1 MSCFI
6 IDKITGNLPDFPIHT
21 NNWNIPCNIKLADPT
36 YNKPGKIDILI
47 GADVFW
53 QLLCVGQLN
62 IGSDEPLL
70 QKTRLGWVVA
80 GFNNS
85 ESKISKSSC
94 HLSQIVDIQKTLSQF
109 WEVEEVSSTT
119 KPMSLEEKLC
129 EQHFSENL
137 QLSPTGKYVVSIP
150 FKDDINTLGDSRHTA
165 EKRFLHLEKRLLSNP
180 TMRKLYID
188 FMREYED
195 LGHMTKVTGE
205 NIKPDYFMPHHGVL
219 KENSLTTKLRTVFNA
234 SSPSTTGVSLNSL
247 QMVGP
252 ILQPDLLAIL
262 LSFRFHEIVLSSDIK
277 MMYRMVLIN
286 PDQRHFQKIIWR
298 ESPDQ
303 PISVF
308 QLNTVT
314 YGTASGSFLA
324 IRSLFQVA
332 NEVEDK
338 FPGIA
343 KIIRTNMYVDDLL
356 TGAKSVDHVQQ
367 ICSQIYD
374 ILNSRGFQLRKWR
387 SNRPETIQQ
396 FSDTSESKSL
406 VFSLN
411 KEHEFKTLGLSWNS
425 ENDSLNYKIH
435 PNKQTS
441 GKVTKRIILSKIASI
456 FDPLGLLG
464 PCIILAK
471 ILLQKLWLEKLT
483 WDESLPYN
491 LHQRWLEFSSQ
502 MNSLNSLHI
511 PRKVTCNDAV
521 KFELHAFSDAS
532 DQAYGACVF
541 IKSLNARGECSV
553 NLLCAKSKVAPLK
566 TLTMPRLELCAALTL
581 ARMVSKISESVEI
594 KFEKIYCWSDS
605 SIVLAW
611 LRTSPSLLKPF
622 VDSRV
627 AEIQKLTESFV
638 WKHVST
644 KDNPADLLSR
654 GVRPEAI
661 QDCALWW
668 FGPTWLKSDQDL
680 WPNPQHLISDLPEL
694 RKTLKVVIIDQNVIN
709 FERFSSLARL
719 KRSFAYLLRFIKNSK
734 EPKPERHLGHLST
747 SEINDA
753 FHSLIRI
760 SQLLSFPSDYQRLK
774 EGNNLSSSSRILS
787 LSPFMDRD
795 GLIRVGG
802 RLKNSNLPY
811 CRKHPIL
818 LNSSHHLTKLIIRKA
833 HLDLLHAGTEQV
845 LSHVRETFWPI
856 SGRSVVRQVV
866 KKCVTCAKFS
876 TKIVQPVMGNLPA
889 LRVTPDFPFSKVG
902 VDYCGPFL
910 IKGKRGR
917 GSTSS
922 KCWIA
927 LFVCFVTRAIHLE
940 LVTSLTTEAFMQTLK
955 RFMGRR
961 GKPNDLYSDN
971 GTNFVGASREIGRFL
986 KGNNAAISE
995 GASNLNISWHF
1006 IPANSPHFGGIWEAN
1021 IKSTKFHLRKVM
1033 GNCALTFEELYTL
1046 LVQIEAVLNSRPL
1059 HPLSVDPNDLTALT
1073 PAHFLIGRPLLT
1085 TPEPDLT
1092 AINENRV
1099 TRYQHLQRLHQHFWS
1114 RWSKNYLS
1122 ELQQRRKWKM
1132 TNGDITIGQL
1142 VLIRDDHLPPMKWRL
1157 GRVDSMIVGS
1167 DGLSRVARIKTAE
1180 GIFSR
1185 AINRLCPL
1193 PIESTDFQPRAHVHD
1208 NHVPESGTP
1217 DSTTA
1222 TPPGERETTKKTD
1235 IESKPAHRSI

>member
-1 MSCFI
+1 MDIEHLVKKRGILKGKLTHFEKYIDTLELDISSNTV
-6 IDKITGNLPDFPIHT
+6 IDKIHITELQQRTERLNKVLDDFEEIQNEIEGLASQTSQENSAKICCPFCKGSHNIFYCAQFLKLTVKDRMSKVKHLKLCINCLRGNHEVNTCRFGNCKICNSKHNSILHDSQQTQSTTVQLAVGPFEQSDAPTDEAITEPTTCAVATGSRAILSTVLIDVLDKHHKKHPARALLDCGSQSSFIS
-21 NNWNIPCNIKLADPT
+21 KDLADT
-36 YNKPGKIDILI
+36 LNLDKHKTS
-47 GADVFW
+47 
-53 QLLCVGQLN
+53 LCISGISNNL
-62 IGSDEPLL
+62 SYSHL
-70 QKTRLGWVVA
+70 KCVV
-80 GFNNS
+80 
-85 ESKISKSSC
+85 K
-94 HLSQIVDIQKTLSQF
+94 
-109 WEVEEVSSTT
+109 
-119 KPMSLEEKLC
+119 
-129 EQHFSENL
+129 
-137 QLSPTGKYVVSIP
+137 
-150 FKDDINTLGDSRHTA
+150 
-165 EKRFLHLEKRLLSNP
+165 
-180 TMRKLYID
+180 
-188 FMREYED
+188 
-195 LGHMTKVTGE
+195 
-205 NIKPDYFMPHHGVL
+205 
-219 KENSLTTKLRTVFNA
+219 
-234 SSPSTTGVSLNSL
+234 
-247 QMVGP
+247 
-252 ILQPDLLAIL
+252 
-262 LSFRFHEIVLSSDIK
+262 
-277 MMYRMVLIN
+277 
-286 PDQRHFQKIIWR
+286 
-298 ESPDQ
+298 
-303 PISVF
+303 
-308 QLNTVT
+308 
-314 YGTASGSFLA
+314 
-324 IRSLFQVA
+324 
-332 NEVEDK
+332 
-338 FPGIA
+338 
-343 KIIRTNMYVDDLL
+343 
-356 TGAKSVDHVQQ
+356 
-367 ICSQIYD
+367 
-374 ILNSRGFQLRKWR
+374 LRKWR

-406 VFSLN
+406 EFSLN

-456 FDPLGLLG
+456 FDPLALLG

-502 MNSLNSLHI
+502 MDSLNSLHI

-532 DQAYGACVF
+532 EQAYGACVF

-734 EPKPERHLGHLST
+734 KPKPERHLGQLST

-856 SGRSVVRQVV
+856 SGRSVARQVV

-876 TKIVQPVMGNLPA
+876 TIIVQP
-889 LRVTPDFPFSKVG
+889 
-902 VDYCGPFL
+902 
-910 IKGKRGR
+910 
-917 GSTSS
+917 
-922 KCWIA
+922 
-927 LFVCFVTRAIHLE
+927 
-940 LVTSLTTEAFMQTLK
+940 
-955 RFMGRR
+955 
-961 GKPNDLYSDN
+961 
-971 GTNFVGASREIGRFL
+971 
-986 KGNNAAISE
+986 
-995 GASNLNISWHF
+995 
-1006 IPANSPHFGGIWEAN
+1006 
-1021 IKSTKFHLRKVM
+1021 
-1033 GNCALTFEELYTL
+1033 
-1046 LVQIEAVLNSRPL
+1046 
-1059 HPLSVDPNDLTALT
+1059 
-1073 PAHFLIGRPLLT
+1073 
-1085 TPEPDLT
+1085 
-1092 AINENRV
+1092 
-1099 TRYQHLQRLHQHFWS
+1099 HFWS

>member
-1 MSCFI
+1 MEFRDSFESLINQRDSITKIQKFHYLRASLESSAAQLIKSLEFSADNYDIAWQIVCERFNNKKLLIHNHVKAIFNLKQLQKESYKDLRYLTDNLSKHLTILRQLGEPTDSWSTLIIYIASNKLAQEWQKQQFDSERPTTNDFNEFLKSRADLLETLEHNSQSCTALAEKQDKYKSNSKQNSAKICCPFCKGSHNIFYCAQFLKLTVKDRMSKVKHLKLCINCLRGNHEVNTCRFGNCKICNSKHNSILHDSQQTQKSDAPSDEAITEPTTCAVATGSRAISSTVLIDVLDKHHKKHPARALLDCGSQSSFISKDLADTLNLDKHKTSLCISGISNNLSYSHLKCVVKVFSRCSDFSTKMSCFI

-85 ESKISKSSC
+85 ESKTSKSSC

-137 QLSPTGKYVVSIP
+137 QLSPT
-150 FKDDINTLGDSRHTA
+150 D
-165 EKRFLHLEKRLLSNP
+165 
-180 TMRKLYID
+180 
-188 FMREYED
+188 
-195 LGHMTKVTGE
+195 
-205 NIKPDYFMPHHGVL
+205 
-219 KENSLTTKLRTVFNA
+219 
-234 SSPSTTGVSLNSL
+234 
-247 QMVGP
+247 
-252 ILQPDLLAIL
+252 
-262 LSFRFHEIVLSSDIK
+262 
-277 MMYRMVLIN
+277 
-286 PDQRHFQKIIWR
+286 
-298 ESPDQ
+298 
-303 PISVF
+303 
-308 QLNTVT
+308 
-314 YGTASGSFLA
+314 
-324 IRSLFQVA
+324 
-332 NEVEDK
+332 EVEDK
-338 FPGIA
+338 FPDIA
-343 KIIRTNMYVDDLL
+343 KIICTNMYVDDLL
-356 TGAKSVDHVQQ
+356 TGAKSVDHAQQ

-406 VFSLN
+406 EFSLN

-502 MNSLNSLHI
+502 MDSLNSLHI

-521 KFELHAFSDAS
+521 KFELHAFSGAS
-532 DQAYGACVF
+532 EQAYGACVF

-611 LRTSPSLLKPF
+611 LRTSPSLPKPF

-661 QDCALWW
+661 QDCVLWW

-680 WPNPQHLISDLPEL
+680 WPNPQHLVSHLPEL
-694 RKTLKVVIIDQNVIN
+694 RKTLKVLIIDQNVIN
-709 FERFSSLARL
+709 FERFSSLTRL

-856 SGRSVVRQVV
+856 SGRSVARQVV

-889 LRVTPDFPFSKVG
+889 SRVTPDFPFSKVG

-995 GASNLNISWHF
+995 GASNLNIR
-1006 IPANSPHFGGIWEAN
+1006 GILYLQ
-1021 IKSTKFHLRKVM
+1021 I
-1033 GNCALTFEELYTL
+1033 ALT
-1046 LVQIEAVLNSRPL
+1046 LVVYGK
-1059 HPLSVDPNDLTALT
+1059 LT
-1073 PAHFLIGRPLLT
+1073 
-1085 TPEPDLT
+1085 
-1092 AINENRV
+1092 
-1099 TRYQHLQRLHQHFWS
+1099 
-1114 RWSKNYLS
+1114 SKVQSFIY
-1122 ELQQRRKWKM
+1122 EK
-1132 TNGDITIGQL
+1132 
-1142 VLIRDDHLPPMKWRL
+1142 
-1157 GRVDSMIVGS
+1157 
-1167 DGLSRVARIKTAE
+1167 
-1180 GIFSR
+1180 
-1185 AINRLCPL
+1185 
-1193 PIESTDFQPRAHVHD
+1193 
-1208 NHVPESGTP
+1208 
-1217 DSTTA
+1217 
-1222 TPPGERETTKKTD
+1222 
-1235 IESKPAHRSI
+1235 

>member
-1 MSCFI
+1 MSSEMDIEHLVKKRGILKGKLTHFEKYIDTLELDISSNTVIDKIRITELQQRIERFNKVLDDFEEIQNEIEYLADELDEHSIYRVEFEDRFFNQLGLASQTSPENSAKICCPFCKGSHNIFYCAQFLKLTVKDRMSKVKHLKLCINCLRGNHEVNTCRFGNCKICNSKHNSILHDSQQTQSTTVQLAVSPFEQSDAPTDEAITEPTTCAVATDKHHKKHPARALLDCGSQSSFISKDLADTLNLDKHKTSLCISGISNNLSYSHLKCVVKVFSRCSDFSTKMSCFI

-85 ESKISKSSC
+85 ESKTSKSSC

-219 KENSLTTKLRTVFNA
+219 KENNLTTKLRTVFNA

-252 ILQPDLLAIL
+252 SLQPDLLDIL

-286 PDQRHFQKIIWR
+286 PDQRRFQKIIWR

-303 PISVF
+303 PIS
-308 QLNTVT
+308 VT

-338 FPGIA
+338 FPDIA

-356 TGAKSVDHVQQ
+356 TGAKSVDHAQQ

-396 FSDTSESKSL
+396 FADTSESKSL
-406 VFSLN
+406 EFSLN
-411 KEHEFKTLGLSWNS
+411 KEHEFKTL
-425 ENDSLNYKIH
+425 
-435 PNKQTS
+435 
-441 GKVTKRIILSKIASI
+441 
-456 FDPLGLLG
+456 
-464 PCIILAK
+464 
-471 ILLQKLWLEKLT
+471 
-483 WDESLPYN
+483 
-491 LHQRWLEFSSQ
+491 
-502 MNSLNSLHI
+502 
-511 PRKVTCNDAV
+511 
-521 KFELHAFSDAS
+521 
-532 DQAYGACVF
+532 
-541 IKSLNARGECSV
+541 
-553 NLLCAKSKVAPLK
+553 
-566 TLTMPRLELCAALTL
+566 
-581 ARMVSKISESVEI
+581 
-594 KFEKIYCWSDS
+594 DS

-668 FGPTWLKSDQDL
+668 FGPTWLKSDKDL

-719 KRSFAYLLRFIKNSK
+719 KRSFAYSLRFIKNSK
-734 EPKPERHLGHLST
+734 EPKPDLHLGHLST

-818 LNSSHHLTKLIIRKA
+818 LNSSHYLTKVIIRKA

-856 SGRSVVRQVV
+856 SERSVARQVV

-889 LRVTPDFPFSKVG
+889 SRVTPDFPFSKVG

-971 GTNFVGASREIGRFL
+971 GTNF
-986 KGNNAAISE
+986 
-995 GASNLNISWHF
+995 
-1006 IPANSPHFGGIWEAN
+1006 
-1021 IKSTKFHLRKVM
+1021 
-1033 GNCALTFEELYTL
+1033 
-1046 LVQIEAVLNSRPL
+1046 
-1059 HPLSVDPNDLTALT
+1059 
-1073 PAHFLIGRPLLT
+1073 
-1085 TPEPDLT
+1085 
-1092 AINENRV
+1092 
-1099 TRYQHLQRLHQHFWS
+1099 HLQRLHQHFWS

-1132 TNGDITIGQL
+1132 PNGDITIGQL

-1208 NHVPESGTP
+1208 NHVPEIGTP